1 MITCE
6 GEESGGGTSRGRG
19 VLEGAFALLEAV
31 EATGEAGLTALAARS
46 GLPKTTA
53 YRLLE
58 QLAGLGVVE
67 HHGHGYRMGPRL
79 FRLGTGWQPHP
90 GLRAASNGPMQRLS
104 GVTGASVGLCVLREG
119 RTMAVLGVA
128 GMAEHLAPIR
138 PGATWP
144 WHAAAGKLVVA
155 TAPPGA
161 PLNPLPES
169 WRREASAIRDSG
181 LALDREEL
189 VPGVCCVAAPVV
201 AAGDGVVGALCAM
214 VDPSYDLRQLGRAV
228 AQTARAVSAGLH
240 GPLAVRNTQTPT
252 GPPAT
257 HMAHR

>member
-1 MITCE
+1 MVTCE
-6 GEESGGGTSRGRG
+6 VEESGGGTPRGRG

-31 EATGEAGLTALAARS
+31 EAVGEAGLTALAARS

-58 QLAGLGVVE
+58 QLAGLGIVE
-67 HHGHGYRMGPRL
+67 HHGSRYRMGPRL

-90 GLRAASNGPMQRLS
+90 GLRAASNGPMQRLT

-128 GMAEHLAPIR
+128 GMVEHLAPIR

-155 TAPPGA
+155 TAPPKV
-161 PLNPLPES
+161 PLDPLPKS
-169 WRREASAIRDSG
+169 WRREASAIRESG
-181 LALDREEL
+181 VALDREEL

-201 AAGDGVVGALCAM
+201 TAGGGVVGALCAM
-214 VDPSYDLRQLGRAV
+214 VDPSCNMQQLGRAV
-228 AQTARAVSAGLH
+228 TQAARAVSAGLH
-240 GPLAVRNTQTPT
+240 APLAVRGTQTDT
-252 GPPAT
+252 GPPA
-257 HMAHR
+257 AQVARC